1 MGLLRNSTDGF
12 YNGSVILW
20 WSDRACYMYV
30 HPSTL
35 HVSHLSLDVILKTTS
50 YVLSC
55 SKSRCVGHNLK
66 RVRGRVAK
74 DAPGVG

>member
-35 HVSHLSLDVILKTTS
+35 HVSHLVVILKTTS
-50 YVLSC
+50 YVLVMLQVVAWVIISN
-55 SKSRCVGHNLK
+55 VW
-66 RVRGRVAK
+66 GRVAK
-74 DAPGVG
+74 IAPGVG